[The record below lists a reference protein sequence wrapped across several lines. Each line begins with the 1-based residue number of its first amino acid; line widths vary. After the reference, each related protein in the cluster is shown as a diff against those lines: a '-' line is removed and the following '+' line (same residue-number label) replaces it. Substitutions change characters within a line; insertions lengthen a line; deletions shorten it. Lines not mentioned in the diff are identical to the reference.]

1 MDYEATLQ
9 LLSKYRQAQRPSVYS
24 ATTQQ
29 ETEIS
34 TDFEDELILMDNSTK
49 RSLIERLR
57 NISSTTTTNT
67 IAINLLTEATDAD
80 IACEEDRASELQFKI
95 GDLQTFEKKLTDT
108 SSLAEM
114 TAVVGVLTKNAG
126 SALFEYDQAN
136 NRSIHSS
143 LLADSVSSEKS
154 AYTKQE
160 LSSWISVISTYITA

>member
-1 MDYEATLQ
+1 MDYEATQ
-9 LLSKYRQAQRPSVYS
+9 ELLSKYRQSTRPSVYS

-34 TDFEDELILMDNSTK
+34 TDFEDELILMDNSVK

-67 IAINLLTEATDAD
+67 IAVNLLTDATDAD
-80 IACEEDRASELQFKI
+80 IADEEDRASELQFKI

-114 TAVVGVLTKNAG
+114 TSVVGVLTKNAG
-126 SALFEYDQAN
+126 SALFEYDQAI

-143 LLADSVSSEKS
+143 LLADSVSNENSS
-154 AYTKQE
+154 YTKQE